1 MQTFDRYILG
11 QIFPSLG
18 MTLLVALMILL
29 VERLLRVLDLV
40 LGNSGPLHYV
50 ARMLAYLAPHYLG
63 LALPFAFFLAI
74 LLTFNRLSR
83 ESEFDAFL
91 AAGVGLHQLIRPLLL
106 VTLVVLAIV
115 AVTFNSLQPHARYAY
130 RELVAAVKNP
140 LIYAAAKEGVFVTQG
155 DLTFLVEEIS
165 FDREAYQKVFIY
177 ENDSDG
183 QTAVTT
189 AKRGVLEKNTS
200 GEASHAL
207 LYDGVRMA
215 VPKDPSA
222 DQPSVLSFSEIRV
235 SLGNDDL
242 GPFRPRGRDE
252 REFTL
257 FELWN
262 LIRNPVSGQDI
273 RNYISEFNGRLVRLL
288 SIVGLPF
295 LAVSLALGRRRST
308 RFYGI
313 AAGGGILILYNEFLQ
328 FGERLVNRGAEPGL
342 ALWLPLAVFLG
353 LSGALFYRT
362 AFVVGEPSATRAIEG
377 AADRIVALFSRKRA
391 SGSEVR

>member
-1 MQTFDRYILG
+1 MATFDRYILS

-18 MTLLVALMILL
+18 MTLVVALLILL

-63 LALPFAFFLAI
+63 MALPFAFFLAI

-91 AAGVGLHQLIRPLLL
+91 ASGLGLHQLIRPLLL
-106 VTLVVLAIV
+106 VTFAVMAIV
-115 AVTFNSLQPHARYAY
+115 ALTFNYLQPHARYAY
-130 RELVAAVKNP
+130 RSLVAAVKSP
-140 LIYAAAKEGVFVTQG
+140 MIYAAAKEGVFITQG

-165 FDREAYQKVFIY
+165 FDKEAYGQIFIY
-177 ENDSDG
+177 EDDTEG

-189 AKRGVLEKNTS
+189 AKKGVLEKNTA
-200 GEASHAL
+200 GQASHAL
-207 LYDGVRMA
+207 LYDGIRLA
-215 VPKDPSA
+215 VPKDGTA
-222 DQPSVLSFSEIRV
+222 DEASVLAFSEIRV

-257 FELWN
+257 FELWD
-262 LIRNPVSGQDI
+262 LLRNPTGEHHPPHI
-273 RNYISEFNGRLVRLL
+273 ISEFNGRLVRML
-288 SIVGLPF
+288 SILGLPF

-313 AAGGGILILYNEFLQ
+313 AVGGAALILYHELMQ
-328 FGERLVNRGAEPGL
+328 FGERMVNRGAEPAL
-342 ALWLPLAVFLG
+342 ALWLPLVVFLAI
-353 LSGALFYRT
+353 SGVLFYRT
-362 AFVVGEPSATRAIEG
+362 AFIAGEPSATRALEG
-377 AADRIVALFSRKRA
+377 TIDRLIDLVTRNRFRRPHN
-391 SGSEVR
+391 R

>member
-1 MQTFDRYILG
+1 MATFDRYILS
-11 QIFPSLG
+11 QILPSLG
-18 MTLLVALMILL
+18 MTLMVALLILL

-63 LALPFAFFLAI
+63 IALPFAFFLAI

-83 ESEFDAFL
+83 ESEFDALL
-91 AAGVGLHQLIRPLLL
+91 AAGLGLHQLIRPLLL

-115 AVTFNSLQPHARYAY
+115 AITFNYLQPHARYAY
-130 RELVAAVKNP
+130 RSLVAAVKNP

-155 DLTFLVEEIS
+155 DMTFLVEEIS
-165 FDREAYQKVFIY
+165 FDRETYGQVFIY
-177 ENDSDG
+177 EDDTEG

-189 AKRGVLEKNTS
+189 AKKGVLEKNRA

-207 LYDGVRMA
+207 LYDGVRLA
-215 VPKDPSA
+215 VPKDSTENEA
-222 DQPSVLSFSEIRV
+222 SVLTFSEIRV

-257 FELWN
+257 FELWQ
-262 LIRNPVSGQDI
+262 LLRNSDGTKNSSD
-273 RNYISEFNGRLVRLL
+273 YSSEFNGRLVRLL
-288 SIVGLPF
+288 SILGLPF

-313 AAGGGILILYNEFLQ
+313 AFGGAVLILYHELLQ
-328 FGERLVNRGAEPGL
+328 FGERMVSRDADPAL
-342 ALWLPLAVFLG
+342 ALWLPLAAFLT
-353 LSGALFYRT
+353 LSGLLFYRA
-362 AFVVGEPSATRAIEG
+362 AFVAGEPSSTRALEG
-377 AADRIVALFSRKRA
+377 MIDRVVEIYRRSGEKR
-391 SGSEVR
+391 SQIR